1 MSQPTAMSRHR
12 ALVVAASLGL
22 VVLSQL
28 TVAMAQG
35 DLQNGINHP
44 GAISVA
50 QEIDVWTFEAAAG
63 DSIALSLGKVGT
75 ESDLWPWLRLRRSD
89 GTEVGNEV
97 NGWVAQVDVTADQ
110 AGTYT
115 VVVGSNSRQGGSPLD
130 GTGEY
135 TLILAQTPK
144 PFVVSAGDEGG
155 PMVNGANHTGT
166 IQRGDLDLWTF
177 EAAVGDSIALSLG
190 KVGTESDLWP
200 WVRLRRPDGTEVGND
215 VNGWVAQVD
224 VTADQAGTYTVVVGS
239 NTRQGGTPLYGT
251 GEYTLILAQTPKP
264 LVVSAGDEG
273 GPMVNGANLTGT
285 IQRGDLDLWTFEAVT
300 RDSIALSLNKV
311 GTDSDLW
318 PWLRLRRPDGTEVG
332 NEVNGS
338 AARIA
343 ILASQ
348 TGTYTVI
355 VGSNSRQGGTPLY
368 GSGDYALRL
377 VRLAPDLIVP
387 ETQVIE
393 EGATWN
399 VSISAVDPE
408 TPGKTLL
415 FELLS
420 APAGVALTPVS
431 ATNATL
437 SWVTTEVSGPSTN
450 TVVAR
455 VTDVVGFTSYRRT
468 NSFQVIVQEVNDAP
482 VLQPIE
488 ARETLDETVF
498 RLSVQ
503 ASDTDLPAN
512 LLTYELLPGTPA
524 GVVLDAATGDISW
537 PIGTLLTPEVHVIR
551 VKVSDNGVPPLSAE
565 TSVQVTV
572 RPPVLRLAP
581 IADVEIDEL
590 TLLSVAAMV
599 TNSPLAIPPLA
610 YSFEGTPPDGASLN
624 AASGALF
631 WRPREEHGPG
641 THVIRLRVTDSAS
654 PAQTSVASFSVMVR
668 EVNQAPVLAAMPSQS
683 IPASGSLS
691 LVVQA
696 TDSDLPAN
704 GLTYSLDAGA
714 PSDMTI
720 HPTLGAIA
728 WVPGAAF
735 AGSTNRITVRV
746 TDDGSPALS
755 GTQTLVVRVGDLSET
770 RIRGEQTPEGL
781 LRLLL
786 TGNIGRTYLIES
798 SSDLTRWS
806 IVTNFVASQEV
817 TEILEP
823 ALGGSESRFY
833 RAVSP

>member
-1 MSQPTAMSRHR
+1 MVKPTAMSRHR

-22 VVLSQL
+22 VVLSQPM
-28 TVAMAQG
+28 VAMAQG
-35 DLQNGINHP
+35 DLQNGVNHP

-75 ESDLWPWLRLRRSD
+75 ESSLWPW
-89 GTEVGNEV
+89 
-97 NGWVAQVDVTADQ
+97 
-110 AGTYT
+110 
-115 VVVGSNSRQGGSPLD
+115 
-130 GTGEY
+130 
-135 TLILAQTPK
+135 I
-144 PFVVSAGDEGG
+144 
-155 PMVNGANHTGT
+155 
-166 IQRGDLDLWTF
+166 
-177 EAAVGDSIALSLG
+177 
-190 KVGTESDLWP
+190 
-200 WVRLRRPDGTEVGND
+200 
-215 VNGWVAQVD
+215 
-224 VTADQAGTYTVVVGS
+224 
-239 NTRQGGTPLYGT
+239 
-251 GEYTLILAQTPKP
+251 
-264 LVVSAGDEG
+264 
-273 GPMVNGANLTGT
+273 
-285 IQRGDLDLWTFEAVT
+285 
-300 RDSIALSLNKV
+300 
-311 GTDSDLW
+311 
-318 PWLRLRRPDGTEVG
+318 RLRRPDGTEVG
-332 NEVNGS
+332 NEANAS
-338 AARIA
+338 ASQIA
-343 ILASQ
+343 ILANQ

-355 VGSNSRQGGTPLY
+355 VGSNTRQGGTPLY

-377 VRLAPDLIVP
+377 VRWAPDLIVP
-387 ETQVIE
+387 ETQFIE
-393 EGATWN
+393 EGATLN

-420 APAGVALTPVS
+420 APTGVALTLVS

-450 TVVAR
+450 TLVAR

-468 NSFQVIVQEVNDAP
+468 NSFQVIVREVNDAP

-488 ARETLDETVF
+488 AQETPDETVF
-498 RLSVQ
+498 RLAFQ
-503 ASDTDLPAN
+503 ASDADVPAN
-512 LLTYELLPGTPA
+512 HLTYELLPGAPA
-524 GVVLDAATGDISW
+524 GVVLDPATGEMSW
-537 PIGTLLTPEVHVIR
+537 PIGTLLTPEDHVIR

-565 TSVQVTV
+565 TSVQVMV

-581 IADVEIDEL
+581 IADLEIDEL
-590 TLLSVAAMV
+590 TLLSLTALL
-599 TNSPLAIPPLA
+599 TNSPLAIPPLR

-631 WRPREEHGPG
+631 WRPSEEHGPG

-654 PAQTSVASFSVMVR
+654 PSRTSVASFSVMVR
-668 EVNQAPVLAAMPSQS
+668 EVNQAPVLAAIPSQN
-683 IPASGSLS
+683 IPASGTLS

-696 TDSDLPAN
+696 TDSDLPVN

-714 PSDMTI
+714 PSNMTI
-720 HPTLGAIA
+720 HPSLGAIA
-728 WVPGAAF
+728 WIPGAAF
-735 AGSTNRITVRV
+735 AGSTNQITVRV
-746 TDDGSPALS
+746 TDDGSPVLS

-806 IVTNFVASQEV
+806 VVTNFVASQEV

-823 ALGGSESRFY
+823 ALGRSESRFY